1 MAALFHAFL
10 FTYMTLF
17 PIVNPIGNA
26 PLYLSLTQQSTPAER
41 KSLSLHVALTCFI
54 LLLGSML
61 VGSYVLQFF
70 GIHLPAV
77 RIAGGLIVAAIGW
90 RMLHS
95 GGALEADT
103 AAAHPPSQVQ
113 DSFYPLSMPLT
124 VGPGAISTAI
134 ALGSQRPGGS
144 FSDILFPA
152 SGALMGIVA
161 IALTIFL
168 CYRFADGMV
177 AKLGSGG
184 TNVVVRLSSFILL
197 CIGIQ
202 ILWAG
207 ISEMIGMPLNP

>member
-1 MAALFHAFL
+1 MTAFFHAFL

-26 PLYLSLTQQSTPAER
+26 PLYLSLTQQSSAAER

-70 GIHLPAV
+70 GIHLPSV
-77 RIAGGLIVAAIGW
+77 RIAGGLIIAAIGW
-90 RMLHS
+90 KMLHS
-95 GGALEADT
+95 GGALEEDT

-113 DSFYPLSMPLT
+113 DAFYPLSMPLT

-134 ALGSQRPGGS
+134 ALGSQRPDGS
-144 FSDILFPA
+144 FAHILLPLA
-152 SGALMGIVA
+152 GGLLGIVA
-161 IALTIFL
+161 ISLTIFL
-168 CYRFADGMV
+168 CYRFADSMV

-207 ISEMIGMPLNP
+207 ISQMIGVAG